1 MTGLLT
7 KLFIKNS
14 DNISDPTVRK
24 NYGTMSSIVG
34 IIINLILA
42 GIKIF
47 AGIISGSVAIIA
59 DAFNNLSDSG
69 TSVITLLSF
78 KLSSKPADKEH
89 PYGHARIEY
98 IASMVVS
105 FIILLVGAELLL
117 DSGKTLIGLGEIK
130 QTQISIVTII
140 ILAVSIVLKLWL
152 GLFYRGIGKR
162 IDSKV
167 IIAAATDSISDS
179 FSTLAVLASSIVIKL
194 TDWYFIDAIV
204 GIGVS
209 IPIIIAGL
217 KILNETKDI
226 LLGEGPVDD
235 TVNAIENIVKDYPDI
250 IGMHDLMVHNYGP
263 NRFVA
268 SFHAEVDGKKDIYYL
283 HDMIDNVE
291 RRINEELVISCTIHM
306 DPIVT
311 DDENV
316 NELKSFL
323 TSTMEECGLKL
334 PIHDFRTVIGAT
346 HTNMIFDVVLPFE
359 HPLSEDEV
367 KKKISEAVYQK
378 RENCYCVITVDR
390 G

>member
-1 MTGLLT
+1 MTRLLT

-130 QTQISIVTII
+130 QTQISMVTII

-263 NRFVA
+263 NRLVA

-346 HTNMIFDVVLPFE
+346 HTNMIFDVVLPFD

-367 KKKISEAVYQK
+367 KRKISEAVYQK

>member
-14 DNISDPTVRK
+14 DNTSDPTVRK
-24 NYGTMSSIVG
+24 NYGTLSSIVG

-47 AGIISGSVAIIA
+47 AGIISSSVAIIA

-117 DSGKTLIGLGEIK
+117 DSGKTLIGLGETQ
-130 QTQISIVTII
+130 QTEISTVTIV

-152 GLFYRGIGKR
+152 GLFYRGIGKK

-167 IIAAATDSISDS
+167 ILAAATDSISDS

-226 LLGEGPVDD
+226 LLGEGPVDE
-235 TVNAIENIVKDYPDI
+235 TVSAIENIVKDYPDI

-323 TSTMEECGLKL
+323 TSTMEECGLKF
-334 PIHDFRTVIGAT
+334 PIHDFRTVIGNT

-367 KKKISEAVYQK
+367 KKKISEAVHQK

>member
-306 DPIVT
+306 DPVVT

-346 HTNMIFDVVLPFE
+346 HTNMIFDVVLPFD

-367 KKKISEAVYQK
+367 KRKISEAVYQK